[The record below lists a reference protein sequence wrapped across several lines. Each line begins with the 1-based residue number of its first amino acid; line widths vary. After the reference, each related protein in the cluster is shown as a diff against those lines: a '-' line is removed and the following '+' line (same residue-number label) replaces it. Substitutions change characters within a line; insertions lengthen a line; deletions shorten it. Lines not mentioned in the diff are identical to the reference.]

1 MNASLVF
8 GSTQMPD
15 GPPSSVVSLL
25 PLFLSYWPTVSTSLP
40 SRVNF
45 ITRWCMCV
53 PTQTWSV
60 WSTKMP
66 CGLRG
71 QLAGSSLAFSPQPC
85 TTLPFWSSSMT
96 VGAALQQVAI
106 GGVCSS

>member
-1 MNASLVF
+1 
-8 GSTQMPD
+8 MPD
-15 GPPSSVVSLL
+15 GPPSRVVSLL
-25 PLFLSYWPTVSTSLP
+25 PAFLSYWPMVITSLP

-45 ITRWCMCV
+45 ITRWCMWV
-53 PTQTWSV
+53 PTQTKSL

-71 QLAGSSLAFSPQPC
+71 QSPGLSLSPLPQPC

-96 VGAALQQVAI
+96 TGAAWQQVPI
-106 GGVCSS
+106 GGFCSS